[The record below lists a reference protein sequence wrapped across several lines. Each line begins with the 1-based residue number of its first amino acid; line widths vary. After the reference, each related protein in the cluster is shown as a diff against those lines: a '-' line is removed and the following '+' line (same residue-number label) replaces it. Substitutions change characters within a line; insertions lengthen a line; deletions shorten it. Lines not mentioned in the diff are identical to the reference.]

1 MTNNN
6 KGMEMSTLSPLF
18 EEWVQSYDGEHPLV
32 DLGCAF
38 GRNVSAAATRLAE
51 TQRAQLPSEPG
62 GSPALGSVSPKQPT
76 SSPVARRGRSLGR

>member
-1 MTNNN
+1 MAQPLDLPDGGRMTNNN

-38 GRNVSAAATRLAE
+38 GRNVFAAATRLAE
-51 TQRAQLPSEPG
+51 TQATTRVLAYDCDDSHLAYTREN
-62 GSPALGSVSPKQPT
+62 
-76 SSPVARRGRSLGR
+76 